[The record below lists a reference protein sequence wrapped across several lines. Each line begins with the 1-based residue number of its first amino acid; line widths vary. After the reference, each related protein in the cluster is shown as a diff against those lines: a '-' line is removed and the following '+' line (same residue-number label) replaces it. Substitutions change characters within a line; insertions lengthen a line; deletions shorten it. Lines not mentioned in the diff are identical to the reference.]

1 MVALYSYPT
10 VSVIMPVRNE
20 KNYIVQCVES
30 ILNQDYSNIIEIL
43 ISDGS
48 SNDGT
53 FEILQQYRLKDAR
66 IKLLLNPKKVQTAA
80 LNDCIRASKGE
91 VIVRGDAHAY
101 YSKDYVSMCVKYLL
115 ETGSANVGGPC
126 RYTRKEGF
134 IPSSINLV
142 IECPFG
148 LGGAKF
154 RQVNYEGFVD
164 SVWPGVIWRKIISE
178 VGLFKEEFV
187 RTEDMEF
194 NRRLRDRGYK
204 IFVTPEI
211 KAYYSARNT
220 LRELFY
226 QNYTNGYG
234 VVQTLIVARKIT
246 AIRHF
251 IPFIF
256 VFSLIVLGAL
266 SFFSS
271 IARLLLVFE
280 LSFYFLADLIFS
292 IQISLRSGLKY
303 LLVLPV
309 TFLLLH
315 LSYGIGSIWGLLCLV
330 RIKR

>member
-1 MVALYSYPT
+1 M
-10 VSVIMPVRNE
+10 
-20 KNYIVQCVES
+20 
-30 ILNQDYSNIIEIL
+30 
-43 ISDGS
+43 
-48 SNDGT
+48 
-53 FEILQQYRLKDAR
+53 
-66 IKLLLNPKKVQTAA
+66 
-80 LNDCIRASKGE
+80 
-91 VIVRGDAHAY
+91 
-101 YSKDYVSMCVKYLL
+101 
-115 ETGSANVGGPC
+115 
-126 RYTRKEGF
+126 
-134 IPSSINLV
+134 
-142 IECPFG
+142 
-148 LGGAKF
+148 
-154 RQVNYEGFVD
+154 NYEGFVD

>member
-1 MVALYSYPT
+1 M
-10 VSVIMPVRNE
+10 
-20 KNYIVQCVES
+20 ES
-30 ILNQDYSNIIEIL
+30 ILKQDYSNIIEIL

-53 FEILQQYRLKDAR
+53 FAILQEYRLKDAR
-66 IKLLLNPKKVQTAA
+66 IQLLLNAKKIQTAA

-91 VIVRGDAHAY
+91 VIARIDAHAY
-101 YSKDYVSMCVKYLL
+101 YSKDYVSKCVKYLL

-126 RYTRKEGF
+126 RYIRKEGY
-134 IPSSINLV
+134 IPSLINLV

-154 RQVNYEGFVD
+154 RQVNHEGFVD
-164 SVWPGVIWRKIISE
+164 SVWPGVFWREIFGE

-204 IFVTPEI
+204 IFLTPQI

-226 QNYTNGYG
+226 QNFNNGYG
-234 VVQTLIVARKIT
+234 VVQTLMVARKIT

-251 IPFIF
+251 VPVIF
-256 VFSLIVLGAL
+256 VFFLIVLGVL

-280 LSFYFLADLIFS
+280 LGFYFLADFFFS
-292 IQISLRSGLKY
+292 IQISLRNSLKY

-309 TFLLLH
+309 TFLFLH
-315 LSYGIGSIWGLLCLV
+315 LSYGIGSLAAIFLS
-330 RIKR
+330 KRE